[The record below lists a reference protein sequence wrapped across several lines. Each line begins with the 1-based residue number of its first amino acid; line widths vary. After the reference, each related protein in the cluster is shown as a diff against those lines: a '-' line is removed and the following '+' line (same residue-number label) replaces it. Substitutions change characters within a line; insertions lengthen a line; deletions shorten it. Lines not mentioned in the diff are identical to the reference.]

1 MFRALSCIIIVAII
15 APGCSNSQKIKE
27 DLVLALVA
35 DRAITIQDFI
45 RRSEY
50 TIRPAYCRQS
60 NYIHKKIV
68 LNSLIA
74 EKLTALE
81 TDDSNDQLLESSNFK
96 MFIKGRREQA
106 MRKVFYH
113 DSFIDQVS
121 IAEDEIKRNYAL
133 AGRTFKI
140 NYVNLPDI
148 LTTKKVIEL
157 MQENISL
164 DSIYTSLWEG
174 ETPSRSID
182 WFDKESD
189 FIHDQLF
196 NEELEK
202 GALLG
207 PFKTEAN
214 NYLIMEVLSWT
225 DQPLITDHDRQT
237 RWNDVDERLTEKIAT
252 KNYMDY
258 VEQLMSGKKMELSKA
273 VYSSYASLAESY
285 YLKDEEEKKKA
296 LNKAIWDDVEQK
308 ELDNIDRHPE
318 IDPSDILFTYDNKE
332 WTIKEFNDLLRSHPL
347 VFRKR
352 KMNKQEFS
360 SQLKLAMADVLRDM
374 EITKICYYKD
384 LDNDWRVLS
393 DRDQWHDAYASKRY
407 IENRFRNEGGSQ
419 QELLEFFNTV
429 IDSLQ
434 EVHSKKIKINM
445 DAFENIDLTSTDM
458 VVKHQG
464 LPYPIVV
471 PSFPIITT
479 DDRLDYGSKLE

>member
-1 MFRALSCIIIVAII
+1 MFRALSCIIIAAII
-15 APGCSNSQKIKE
+15 APSCSNSQKIKE
-27 DLVLALVA
+27 DLVLALVG
-35 DRAITIQDFI
+35 DRSITIQDFI

-60 NYIHKKIV
+60 NYLHKKIV

-74 EKLTALE
+74 EKLTAME
-81 TDDSNDQLLESSNFK
+81 IQGSNDQLLESSNFK
-96 MFIKGRREQA
+96 MFLKGRKEQA
-106 MRKVFYH
+106 MRQIFYH
-113 DSFIDQVS
+113 DSFIKQVS
-121 IAEDEIKRNYAL
+121 IAEDDINRNYSL
-133 AGRTFKI
+133 AGRTCKV
-140 NYVNLPDI
+140 NYINLPDI
-148 LTTKKVIEL
+148 STTKKVIEL
-157 MQENISL
+157 VEKNVSL

-174 ETPSRSID
+174 ETPSRLID
-182 WFDKESD
+182 WFDKEPD

-202 GALLG
+202 GAFLG

-214 NYLIMEVLSWT
+214 NYLIMEVVSWT
-225 DQPLITDHDRQT
+225 DQPLITDHDQQT
-237 RWNDVDERLTEKIAT
+237 RWNDVDERLTEKVAT
-252 KNYMDY
+252 KNYMEY
-258 VEQLMSGKKMELSKA
+258 VERLMSDKKMELSPA
-273 VYSSYASLAESY
+273 VFSSYASLAEGY

-308 ELDNIDRHPE
+308 ELDHIDTHPE
-318 IDPSDILFTYDNKE
+318 LDPSDVLFTYDNKDY
-332 WTIKEFNDLLRSHPL
+332 TIKEFNDLLRSHPL

-352 KMNKQEFS
+352 KMNKREFS

-374 EITKICYYKD
+374 EVTNICYDKD
-384 LDNDWRVLS
+384 FDKDWRVLS
-393 DRDQWHDAYASKRY
+393 DSDQWNDAYASKRY
-407 IENRFRNEGGSQ
+407 IEKRFKIGGGSQ
-419 QELLEFFNTV
+419 QELLESFDTV

-445 DAFENIDLTSTDM
+445 DAFEKIDLTSTDM
-458 VVKHQG
+458 VVKYQG